1 MKKFFALCTMI
12 VALGFVAGCT
22 PKADTPANT
31 TDTPAATDGHTDG
44 DGHDHSAE
52 GAADAT

>member
-1 MKKFFALCTMI
+1 MI